1 MKRTPTP
8 RSGGDE
14 VSDLAAAVILGLV
27 QGLTEFLPV
36 SSTAHLILVSGAL
49 GLDPTKFGLSF
60 DVALHLGTALAVLLY
75 FARTWIGL
83 LMDLFARR
91 WRMPLLVIVGTLP
104 AAIAGVLFESAVS
117 TTLRSP
123 LWIVLGL
130 IVGSIIFVLAERAAT
145 QRRVMTELRLP
156 DALIMGAAQ
165 AVALLP
171 GISRSGIT
179 ISTGLFRDL
188 RREDATRFSFL
199 LATPVILGAGLKTL
213 LDARKAEALFAQPD
227 IVIAGFVVSFLSGL
241 AAVAFLIR
249 FVRGHS
255 LNWFV
260 GYRLVLAAL
269 VLVAVALGWS
279 I

>member
-1 MKRTPTP
+1 M
-8 RSGGDE
+8 
-14 VSDLAAAVILGLV
+14 SDLAAAIILGLV

-49 GLDPTKFGLSF
+49 GLDPAKFGLSF

-83 LMDLFARR
+83 LMDLLARR
-91 WRMPLLVIVGTLP
+91 WTMPLLVIVGTLP
-104 AAIAGVLFESAVS
+104 AAVAGVLFESAVS

-123 LWIVLGL
+123 LWIVAGL
-130 IVGSIIFVLAERAAT
+130 IVGSIIFVLAERAGH
-145 QRRVMTELRLP
+145 QRRTMTDLRLL

-165 AVALLP
+165 AIALLP

-227 IVIAGFVVSFLSGL
+227 IVITCFVVSFVSGL

-249 FVRGHS
+249 FLRSHS
-255 LNWFV
+255 LTWFV

-269 VLVAVALGWS
+269 VLLALALGWP

>member
-1 MKRTPTP
+1 M
-8 RSGGDE
+8 
-14 VSDLAAAVILGLV
+14 SDLAAAIILGLV

-49 GLDPTKFGLSF
+49 GLDPAKFGLSF

-75 FARTWIGL
+75 FARTWIEL
-83 LMDLFARR
+83 LRDLFARR

-145 QRRVMTELRLP
+145 QRRTMTDLRLP

-165 AVALLP
+165 AIALLP

-179 ISTGLFRDL
+179 ISTGLFRGL
-188 RREDATRFSFL
+188 RREEATRFSFL

-227 IVIAGFVVSFLSGL
+227 ILIVGFVVSFLSGL

-269 VLVAVALGWS
+269 VLLALALGWP

>member
-1 MKRTPTP
+1 MN
-8 RSGGDE
+8 
-14 VSDLAAAVILGLV
+14 DLVAAVILGLV

-49 GLDPTKFGLSF
+49 GLDPDKFGLSF

-75 FARTWIGL
+75 FARTWVGL
-83 LMDLFARR
+83 LRDLLARR

-104 AAIAGVLFESAVS
+104 AAIAGILIEGTVS
-117 TTLRSP
+117 TTFRSP
-123 LWIVLGL
+123 WWIVVGL
-130 IVGSIIFVLAERAAT
+130 VAGSIVFVLAERVAT
-145 QRRVMTELRLP
+145 QRRSIGELRWA
-156 DALIMGAAQ
+156 DAVFMGAAQ
-165 AVALLP
+165 AIALLP

-179 ISTGLFRDL
+179 ISTGLLRDL
-188 RREDATRFSFL
+188 TREEATRFSFL

-213 LDARKAEALFAQPD
+213 LDARKAEALFALPD

-269 VLVAVALGWS
+269 VIAAVALGQPV
-279 I
+279 

>member
-1 MKRTPTP
+1 MN
-8 RSGGDE
+8 
-14 VSDLAAAVILGLV
+14 DLAAAVILGLV

-49 GLDPTKFGLSF
+49 GLDPDKFGLSF

-83 LMDLFARR
+83 LMDLLARR

-104 AAIAGVLFESAVS
+104 AAIAGVLIEGTVS

-123 LWIVLGL
+123 WWIVLGL
-130 IVGSIIFVLAERAAT
+130 VAGSVVFVLAERVAT
-145 QRRVMTELRLP
+145 QRRNIGELGWA
-156 DALIMGAAQ
+156 DTVFMGAAQ
-165 AVALLP
+165 AIALLP

-179 ISTGLFRDL
+179 ISAGLLRDL
-188 RREDATRFSFL
+188 TREEATRFSFL

-227 IVIAGFVVSFLSGL
+227 IVITGFLVSFLSGL

-249 FVRGHS
+249 FLRGHS

-269 VLVAVALGWS
+269 VIAAVALGWP